1 MAERRRFYR
10 VDDELMLAWRP
21 LDATEVHEF
30 RRGSVRSR
38 MKQESLQ
45 QLVFHLDSKLE
56 SLSEALLAVD
66 PAVRE
71 AIDILDRKLTLIE
84 RMVSQTRPESPDADA
99 EYQLTPV
106 NLSAGGIG
114 MDVERPL
121 TRGAFVAID
130 MIMLPEYEQL
140 ELVGQVVLC
149 KEHPTPG
156 QWSVAIDF
164 VQLREVERDRL
175 AAHIARR
182 QTELLKSRRDGV
194 SGAGKS

>member
-1 MAERRRFYR
+1 MSERRRFYR

-30 RRGSVRSR
+30 RRGSLRSR

-45 QLVFHLDSKLE
+45 QLVFHLDAKLE
-56 SLSEALLAVD
+56 SLSEALMAVD

-84 RMVSQTRPESPDADA
+84 RMLSQARPETSEDQAD
-99 EYQLTPV
+99 YQLTTV

-114 MDVERPL
+114 MEVDRPMA
-121 TRGAFVAID
+121 RGAFVAID

-140 ELVGQVVLC
+140 ELVGQVVSCREL
-149 KEHPTPG
+149 TDVA

-182 QTELLKSRRDGV
+182 QTQILKSRRDV
-194 SGAGKS
+194 D